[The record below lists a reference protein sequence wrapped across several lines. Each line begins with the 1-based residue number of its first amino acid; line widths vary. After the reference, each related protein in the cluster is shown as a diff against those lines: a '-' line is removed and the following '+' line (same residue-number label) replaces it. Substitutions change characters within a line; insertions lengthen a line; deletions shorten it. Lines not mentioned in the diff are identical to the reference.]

1 MKRWMK
7 RSTIIFIM
15 NWWAKSCS
23 SAVSIACILL
33 LITSCKKEG
42 DFKLGASPTST
53 VGVIYSDTLTLT
65 NQTFLF
71 NDSLISARP
80 TNLSFGGYSDFGVTG
95 ITYAEAYASL
105 SLNSSNVD
113 YTGLTIDSSNLYL
126 YYDYAFG
133 DTIIGQDLAVH
144 QITTQM
150 DVSVPYQTT
159 TNFVTYDPTV
169 GGLKAGVKPRPTQKP
184 ILSIPLTN
192 AFATTLLSAA
202 DDRNNTDFNSNFYGV
217 VIKSN
222 NNSKGS
228 VIRATFSNSSV
239 STYTS
244 PTKLIVYFKRAGKK
258 DSAIFNLTYNTPSFN
273 RVFTDR
279 SGTSISS
286 LIHNSDNI
294 SDALTN
300 YKCYIQ
306 AGTGIVTKVTIPH
319 LLNLATINGASVIVN
334 KAILVAPIDETGNLA
349 NYVPVREVGLVE
361 LNPDNTY
368 KYRNGQLAYVN
379 GSVPNYQ
386 GQYFPTTS
394 SPSDGIT
401 KEYRLDI
408 TRYVQ
413 FLLSGRYANDGFIIY
428 STFNMYYANRSV
440 LNSFN
445 ASSRKMRLEI
455 YYTKIN

>member
-15 NWWAKSCS
+15 NWWAKFCP
-23 SAVSIACILL
+23 SAVSIICIL

-42 DFKLGASPTST
+42 DFNLGASPSSN
-53 VGVIYSDTLTLT
+53 VGVIYTDTLTLT
-65 NQTFLF
+65 NQTFLL
-71 NDSLISARP
+71 NDSLISGRP
-80 TNLSFGGYSDFGVTG
+80 ANLSFGGYSDPGVTG
-95 ITYAEAYASL
+95 VTYAEAYTSL

-133 DTIIGQDLAVH
+133 DTEIGQDFAVH

-150 DVSVPYQTT
+150 DVSVPYQTNT
-159 TNFVTYDPTV
+159 DFVTYDPTV
-169 GGLKAGVKPRPTQKP
+169 GGSKAGVKPRPIQKP
-184 ILSIPLTN
+184 TLSIPLTN

-202 DDRNNTDFNSNFYGV
+202 DDRNNTDFKSNFYGI

-222 NNSKGS
+222 NNSTGS
-228 VIRATFSNSSV
+228 VIRATFSNSTT
-239 STYTS
+239 STFTS

-258 DSAIFNLTYNTPSFN
+258 DSAIFNLTHNTPSFN
-273 RVFTDR
+273 RVLTDR
-279 SGTSISS
+279 SSTPISS
-286 LIHNSDNI
+286 LIVNSDNI
-294 SDALTN
+294 TDALTN
-300 YKCYIQ
+300 NKCYIQ

-334 KAILVAPIDETGNLA
+334 KAILVAPIDESSNLA
-349 NYVPVREVGLVE
+349 TYLPVREIGLVE

-368 KYRNGQLAYVN
+368 KYRNGQLAFVT
-379 GSVPNYQ
+379 GSVPNNQ
-386 GQYFPTTS
+386 GQYPTATS

-401 KEYRLDI
+401 REYRLDI

-413 FLLSGRYANDGFIIY
+413 FLLSGRYANDGFILY
-428 STFNMYYANRSV
+428 PTFNMYYTNRSV